1 MILSAGGALIPYL
14 WTGGIGPR
22 GTRPRAD
29 PSGQLPLRSM
39 AHLARTYTATPP
51 RRDQLVNQDYTLV
64 EEAQDLAA
72 RPLAARLLVVHDAE
86 RRREDEVAELARRQ

>member
-22 GTRPRAD
+22 GTRPRTCRGGY
-29 PSGQLPLRSM
+29 PC
-39 AHLARTYTATPP
+39 ARWRISRGRHAATTP
-51 RRDQLVNQDYTLV
+51 RRDQLVNPFYTLV

-72 RPLAARLLVVHDAE
+72 RSLAARLLVVHDAE

>member
-1 MILSAGGALIPYL
+1 MRGLVRVAHTLVRTCRGGYPCA
-14 WTGGIGPR
+14 R
-22 GTRPRAD
+22 R
-29 PSGQLPLRSM
+29 RSSRVGH
-39 AHLARTYTATPP
+39 AATT
-51 RRDQLVNQDYTLV
+51 RRDDLVNQDYTLV